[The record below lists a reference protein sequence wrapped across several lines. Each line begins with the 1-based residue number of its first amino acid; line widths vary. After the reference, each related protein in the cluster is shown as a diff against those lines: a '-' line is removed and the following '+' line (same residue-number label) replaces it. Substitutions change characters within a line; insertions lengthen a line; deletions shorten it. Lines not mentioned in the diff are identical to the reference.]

1 MSAILTF
8 QFLFLPTIYDNKKKA
23 PYGRRGRVISR
34 LTLIFQK
41 FSGLNPPLLPEL
53 APSSREVAEAS

>member
-1 MSAILTF
+1 MLTF
-8 QFLFLPTIYDNKKKA
+8 QLLFLPTIYDNKKT

-41 FSGLNPPLLPEL
+41 FGGLNPPLLPEL